1 MNPSPQKKPMV
12 WAAVLHCGLDP
23 GGSAQLPLRESLDSL
38 RRMTYPNFRI
48 VVIDNGSVDGSQA
61 MIRKEYPGVQL
72 VENGSNLGVMGGYN
86 TGLRFG
92 LDHSADWI
100 LLLNND
106 IVVDPEMLTR
116 IVEAA
121 EADPAVGIAGPAM
134 YFHSRPDT
142 FWYAG
147 GRVNF
152 FTGIISHRG
161 LRERDRGQYAVTG
174 ETGYMNGCAML
185 IRRDVVERIGMLDL
199 IFSPMYSED
208 VDYCLRARKAG
219 YKLLY
224 VPSAKLWHKVSA
236 FSGGG
241 MTPLKTRMKVQHNF
255 IVLKRHARWY
265 HWLTIPWCI
274 GFMTIVFVV
283 KELLKGN
290 FAIIGA
296 LLTGFV
302 GVVKKIFTRTS

>member
-1 MNPSPQKKPMV
+1 MV

-23 GGSAQLPLRESLDSL
+23 SGSAQAPLRESLDTL
-38 RRMTYPNFRI
+38 RKMTYPNFRL

-61 MIRKEYPGVQL
+61 MIRKDYPDVAL
-72 VENGSNLGVMGGYN
+72 VENGKNLGVMGGYN
-86 TGLRFG
+86 AGLKYG
-92 LDHSADWI
+92 LEHGADWI

-106 IVVDPEMLTR
+106 IVVDPAMLTR
-116 IVEAA
+116 LV
-121 EADPAVGIAGPAM
+121 DAVQAHPETGIAGPAM
-134 YFHSRPDT
+134 YFHAQPDT

-161 LRERDRGQYAVTG
+161 LRERDNGQYGVTE

-208 VDYCLRARKAG
+208 VDFCLRAREAG
-219 YKLLY
+219 YGILY
-224 VPSAKLWHKVSA
+224 VPPAKLWHKVSA

-241 MTPLKTRMKVQHNF
+241 TTPLKTRMKVQHNF
-255 IVLKRHARWY
+255 LVLKRYARWY
-265 HWLTIPWCI
+265 HWPTIPWCI
-274 GFMTIVFVV
+274 AGMTVVFIL

-290 FAIIGA
+290 FGIIVALFAGFGGA
-296 LLTGFV
+296 V
-302 GVVKKIFTRTS
+302 RKIFART